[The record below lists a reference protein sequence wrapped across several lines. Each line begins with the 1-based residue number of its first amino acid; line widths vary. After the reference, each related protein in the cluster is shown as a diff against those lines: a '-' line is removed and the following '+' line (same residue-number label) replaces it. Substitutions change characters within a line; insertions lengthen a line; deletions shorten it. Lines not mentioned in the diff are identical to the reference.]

1 MRIAKIVSFL
11 GLLAMSGIILRGFI
25 VGNFSAEGN
34 QLLAMPWGQVSMVD
48 LYTGFILFSGWIVYR
63 EKSIAAKGIWILLM
77 LTLGNWTASL
87 YVFLALQNSGGDW
100 KRFWLGYRAT

>member
-1 MRIAKIVSFL
+1 MRIAKAVSLL

-48 LYTGFILFSGWIVYR
+48 LFSGWIVYR

-77 LTLGNWTASL
+77 LALGNWTASL
-87 YVFLALQNSGGDW
+87 YVFLALQNSGSDW
-100 KRFWLGYRAT
+100 KRFWLGNHTT